1 MFTGVP
7 NMAWVFGYFR
17 ASWTLRV
24 DLVGDFVCRLLNHM
38 KGKGSRRVTPT
49 LRLEDRDMPLLPW
62 VDCENF
68 NPGYLMRG
76 MHLLPKRGNK
86 PEWLHSQDY
95 EIEKELLPAADLE
108 DGSLDYASEAPR
120 LKSPLSRLR
129 VLSGRG

>member
-1 MFTGVP
+1 
-7 NMAWVFGYFR
+7 
-17 ASWTLRV
+17 
-24 DLVGDFVCRLLNHM
+24 
-38 KGKGSRRVTPT
+38 
-49 LRLEDRDMPLLPW
+49 

-120 LKSPLSRLR
+120 LKSPLSSLR

>member
-1 MFTGVP
+1 MGEAEPGSNAGRARTGQARRLDRLRPRPLRNLSVVP
-7 NMAWVFGYFR
+7 
-17 ASWTLRV
+17 
-24 DLVGDFVCRLLNHM
+24 
-38 KGKGSRRVTPT
+38 GST
-49 LRLEDRDMPLLPW
+49 
-62 VDCENF
+62 

>member
-1 MFTGVP
+1 
-7 NMAWVFGYFR
+7 
-17 ASWTLRV
+17 
-24 DLVGDFVCRLLNHM
+24 
-38 KGKGSRRVTPT
+38 
-49 LRLEDRDMPLLPW
+49 MPLLPW
-62 VDCENF
+62 VDCESF

-129 VLSGRG
+129 ALTRSHMPVERRASSTSYGAASRINAKHFA